1 MRITLLNQTFHPD
14 VGSSGQHLTD
24 LALSLVGRGHVVT
37 VITSRRAYDDPGRV
51 FPKRENW
58 QGMQIYRVLNTGFG
72 KRAKWRR
79 AADFASFLIS
89 CSCRLFQL
97 PKQDLV
103 VALTSPP
110 LVSALGAWFARV
122 RGGRFCYW
130 VMDLNPDEAVA
141 AGWLAPGSPAE
152 RLLERISRYSL
163 RQASTVVVLDR
174 FMQNRILDKGIDERK
189 VGVLPPW
196 SHDSEVRFDPEGR
209 NRFRKAHGLQ
219 DKFVVMY
226 SGNHSP
232 CHPLDSILSAARA
245 LGRQPDVA
253 FCFVGGG
260 SEFTRVKQFSADH
273 RLTNITCLP
282 YQPLDQLAGTLSAAD
297 LHLVVMGD
305 PFVGLVHP
313 CKIYNILRVG
323 LPLLYVGPKPSH
335 ITEMLETVKNSFA
348 CRFARHGEINPIIQH
363 ILGCKKNGVQTNG
376 HEFAPL
382 AHRFSKEVLL
392 PRMIEMLEASGG
404 SMAPSRWNN

>member
-1 MRITLLNQTFHPD
+1 MRITLLNQTFYPD

-24 LALSLVGRGHVVT
+24 LALSLAARGHNVT
-37 VITSRRAYDDPGRV
+37 VITSRRAYDDPGRL
-51 FPKRENW
+51 FSKQEDWR
-58 QGMQIYRVLNTGFG
+58 GMRIYRVFNTGFG

-79 AADFASFLIS
+79 AADFASFLVS
-89 CSCRLFQL
+89 CSGRLCQL
-97 PKQDLV
+97 PRQDLV

-141 AGWLAPGSPAE
+141 AGWLEPGSLAA
-152 RLLERISRYSL
+152 RSLEHISRYSL
-163 RQASTVVVLDR
+163 RRASTVVVLDR
-174 FMQNRILDKGIDERK
+174 FMQQRILDKGIDGRK
-189 VGVLPPW
+189 VGVLAPW

-219 DKFVVMY
+219 NKFVVMY

-245 LGRQPDVA
+245 LEQQHDVA

-260 SEFTRVKQFSADH
+260 SEFVRVKRFAAEH
-273 RLTNITCLP
+273 GLRNITCLP
-282 YQPLDQLAGTLSAAD
+282 YQPLGELAGTLSAAD
-297 LHLVVMGD
+297 LHLVVMGN

-335 ITEMLETVKNSFA
+335 ITELLEAESHSFP
-348 CRFARHGEINPIIQH
+348 CRFARHGEISPIIEH
-363 ILGCKKNGVQTNG
+363 ILGLKKNGGHTNG
-376 HEFAPL
+376 DEFKPL
-382 AHRFSKEVLL
+382 ARRFSKEILL
-392 PRMIEMLEASGG
+392 PQMIEMLEASGNVDSG
-404 SMAPSRWNN
+404 QWNN

>member
-1 MRITLLNQTFHPD
+1 
-14 VGSSGQHLTD
+14 
-24 LALSLVGRGHVVT
+24 
-37 VITSRRAYDDPGRV
+37 
-51 FPKRENW
+51 
-58 QGMQIYRVLNTGFG
+58 
-72 KRAKWRR
+72 
-79 AADFASFLIS
+79 
-89 CSCRLFQL
+89 
-97 PKQDLV
+97 
-103 VALTSPP
+103 
-110 LVSALGAWFARV
+110 
-122 RGGRFCYW
+122 
-130 VMDLNPDEAVA
+130 
-141 AGWLAPGSPAE
+141 
-152 RLLERISRYSL
+152 
-163 RQASTVVVLDR
+163 
-174 FMQNRILDKGIDERK
+174 
-189 VGVLPPW
+189 
-196 SHDSEVRFDPEGR
+196 
-209 NRFRKAHGLQ
+209 
-219 DKFVVMY
+219 
-226 SGNHSP
+226 
-232 CHPLDSILSAARA
+232 
-245 LGRQPDVA
+245 
-253 FCFVGGG
+253 
-260 SEFTRVKQFSADH
+260 
-273 RLTNITCLP
+273 LTNITCLP